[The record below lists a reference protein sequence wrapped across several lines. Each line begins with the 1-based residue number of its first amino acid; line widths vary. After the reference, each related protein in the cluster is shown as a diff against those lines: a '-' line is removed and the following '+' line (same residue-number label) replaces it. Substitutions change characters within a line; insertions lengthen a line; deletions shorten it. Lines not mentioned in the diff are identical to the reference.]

1 MDNLEEMD
9 TLLERHNLPR
19 LNHEEIENMNRW
31 VISNKIAT
39 VIWKI
44 PTNKSP
50 RPDGFSGEFHKT
62 FIEELTLTLLKLFQE
77 VGRKAI
83 LLNSFYDANT
93 ILISKPGRDNK

>member
-50 RPDGFSGEFHKT
+50 RPDGFT
-62 FIEELTLTLLKLFQE
+62 
-77 VGRKAI
+77 R
-83 LLNSFYDANT
+83 
-93 ILISKPGRDNK
+93 